1 MTSVLAGPAR
11 LALLVL
17 QAVVALTAAGGGTAL
32 VAGALVSTTS
42 GAITPSDAYLD
53 GSPFTGY
60 LLPGV
65 LLLVVIGGF
74 HAAAFV
80 AGLRRSPWAP
90 LAAAA
95 AAIALLTWIFVQ
107 MIWIPFSPLQAV
119 YEVVA
124 MVELGLVLVQLGV
137 LDVVASR
144 RHRIPTPL
152 PAPTGQAKMLR

>member
-11 LALLVL
+11 SALLVL

-32 VAGALVSTTS
+32 IVGALASTAS
-42 GAITPSDAYLD
+42 GAITPSDAYLE

-74 HAAAFV
+74 HAVAFV

-119 YEVVA
+119 YEGA
-124 MVELGLVLVQLGV
+124 AILELGLLLVRLGV
-137 LDVVASR
+137 LDVVASG
-144 RHRIPTPL
+144 RHRAVT
-152 PAPTGQAKMLR
+152 PAPAPPDTASMLR